1 MPESSIASEYVK
13 AFVAILLLA
22 LRLGPTLLFA
32 PPFTYLRIPPVIRM
46 LLCLSLAGW
55 LVAGHP
61 GSTLLLTVNMST
73 VVTAAICELMIG
85 LAFSLSLQIAFAGIL
100 TAGRTIDF
108 QAGFGLALLADPTLK
123 TQMPLIGTVLAYGAA
138 AVFFLTSGPADLLAV
153 WSASLDR
160 MPLGGL
166 AVQPDIATLV
176 QFISAAFVMSFGL
189 AGLTMLTLMLVD
201 MSIAFLSRTLPQMN
215 VLVLGF
221 QVKTIAL
228 LVTLPLALSI
238 SGSLFAR
245 IMRLAIETT
254 PRVLG

>member
-1 MPESSIASEYVK
+1 MPESLVTNEYVNT
-13 AFVAILLLA
+13 FVAILLLG

-32 PPFTYLRIPPVIRM
+32 PPFTYLRIPPAIRA
-46 LLCLSLAGW
+46 LLCLALAGW

-61 GSTLLLTVNMST
+61 GSTLLLTVRIST
-73 VVTAAICELMIG
+73 IVTAAICELMIG

-108 QAGFGLALLADPTLK
+108 QAGFGLAVLADPTLK

-160 MPLGGL
+160 LPLGAL
-166 AVQPDIATLV
+166 AVQPDIVMLA
-176 QFISAAFVMSFGL
+176 QIISTAFAMSFGL
-189 AGLTMLTLMLVD
+189 AGLTMLTLMLAD
-201 MSIAFLSRTLPQMN
+201 ISIAFLSRTLPQMN

-221 QVKTIAL
+221 QVKTIVL
-228 LVTLPLALSI
+228 LVTLPLALSVG
-238 SGSLFAR
+238 GSLFAR
-245 IMRLAIETT
+245 LMRLAIEST
-254 PRVLG
+254 PKVLG